1 MSETPVVSNVQ
12 TSAVP
17 PAANNP
23 VKNGAPPSSLAQQEQ
38 DFFNQVP
45 SDKDKAKMT
54 KDSILALYGA
64 APTINRMPQQSP
76 NNHFMAPGMP
86 TQLNNDFAN
95 LSTQF
100 QQQSPFP
107 GQLTNNANNFAQFGM
122 MQQGQQTMNFQQ
134 PMNNTIQGI
143 GGNQGIGGFPNLVQQ
158 TNQSSF
164 IQPNANVNLAFSTIQ
179 TQKSNANVTSA
190 NQQFGNLN
198 LGNVWQ

>member
-1 MSETPVVSNVQ
+1 MSETPVVNTAQ
-12 TSAVP
+12 IITAA
-17 PAANNP
+17 PAANVP
-23 VKNGAPPSSLAQQEQ
+23 VKNGTEPSSLAQQEQ

-64 APTINRMPQQSP
+64 APTINRMPQQTTT
-76 NNHFMAPGMP
+76 NHFMAPGMP
-86 TQLNNDFAN
+86 AQLNNDFAN

-122 MQQGQQTMNFQQ
+122 MQQAQQTMNFPQ
-134 PMNNTIQGI
+134 PINNTM
-143 GGNQGIGGFPNLVQQ
+143 GNQGIGGFPNLVQQ

-164 IQPNANVNLAFSTIQ
+164 VQPNANVNLGFSAIPTQ
-179 TQKSNANVTSA
+179 TTNATSV